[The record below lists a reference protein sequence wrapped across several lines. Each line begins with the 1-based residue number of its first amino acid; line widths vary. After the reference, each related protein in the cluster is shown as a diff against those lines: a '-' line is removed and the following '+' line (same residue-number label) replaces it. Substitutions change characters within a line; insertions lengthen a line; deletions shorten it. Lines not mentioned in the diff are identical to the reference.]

1 MPIYMDRHYIEGASR
16 HAMEAAHN
24 QDLEIQGDFDVNIMT
39 YWFDEA
45 RSTAFCLAD
54 APSADALRDLHAHSH
69 GFVPNEVTEVDP
81 LTVQA
86 FLGRIEDPV
95 ADADADEGSDQ
106 EEIEPAYRSIMF
118 TDLKDSTQIAVQLG
132 DEKAMHLL
140 RVHNAMTREALRANN
155 GREVKTTGD
164 GFLLSFVKAADA
176 LDCAIAI
183 QESFKHY
190 NEKHP
195 EEKLYV
201 RIGVA
206 AGEPIE
212 EKGDLY
218 GAAVNLASRICSQ
231 AEAGGV
237 LIAQIVHDE
246 IEDEMGHLQF
256 ASGGKLTL
264 KGFDQP
270 VDVYEVLWDLTSPAA
285 R

>member
-1 MPIYMDRHYIEGASR
+1 MPIYMDRHYVEGASR
-16 HAMEAAHN
+16 HAMETAHK

-39 YWFDEA
+39 YGFDEV

-54 APSADALRDLHAHSH
+54 APNAEALRDLHAHSH
-69 GFVPNEVTEVDP
+69 GMVPNEVTEVDP
-81 LTVQA
+81 LIVQA

-95 ADADADEGSDQ
+95 SEDDADEASDQ
-106 EEIEPAYRSIMF
+106 EEIDPAYRSIMF

-140 RVHNAMTREALRANN
+140 RVHNAMTRDAIRANN

-183 QESFKHY
+183 QESFKDY
-190 NEKHP
+190 NEKYP

-218 GAAVNLASRICSQ
+218 GAAVNMASRIC
-231 AEAGGV
+231 
-237 LIAQIVHDE
+237 AQ
-246 IEDEMGHLQF
+246 
-256 ASGGKLTL
+256 S
-264 KGFDQP
+264 
-270 VDVYEVLWDLTSPAA
+270 
-285 R
+285 

>member
-1 MPIYMDRHYIEGASR
+1 MDRHFVEGATK
-16 HAMEAAHN
+16 HAMETAHK
-24 QDLEIQGDFDVNIMT
+24 QDIEIQGDFDVNIMT

-54 APSADALRDLHAHSH
+54 APNAEALRDLHAHSH
-69 GFVPNEVTEVDP
+69 GFVPNEVIEVDP

-95 ADADADEGSDQ
+95 ADPDADEGSDQ
-106 EEIEPAYRSIMF
+106 DEIEPAYRSIMF

-140 RVHNAMTREALRANN
+140 RVHNAMTREALRKSN

-164 GFLLSFVKAADA
+164 GFLLSFVNAADA

-183 QESFKHY
+183 QESFKDY
-190 NEKHP
+190 NERYP

-218 GAAVNLASRICSQ
+218 GAAVNLASRIC
-231 AEAGGV
+231 AEAKAGGV
-237 LIAQIVHDE
+237 LIAQIVRDE
-246 IEDEMGHLQF
+246 IEDERGHLQF

-270 VDVYEVLWDLTSPAA
+270 VDVYEVLWDQPSPTA

>member
-1 MPIYMDRHYIEGASR
+1 MDRHYVEGATKE
-16 HAMEAAHN
+16 AMDYAHG
-24 QDLEIQGDFDVNIMT
+24 QDLEIQKEHGVHIMT
-39 YWFDEA
+39 YWFDED

-54 APSADALRDLHAHSH
+54 APSEEALRKLHESSH
-69 GFVPNEVTEVDP
+69 GFVPNEIIPVDP

-95 ADADADEGSDQ
+95 PDPGADDSSGQ
-106 EEIEPAYRSIMF
+106 EDIDPAYRSIMF
-118 TDLKDSTQIAVQLG
+118 TDLKDSTQLAVQLG

-140 RVHNAMTREALRANN
+140 RVHNALTREALKANN

-164 GFLLSFVKAADA
+164 GFLLSFVNSAEA

-183 QESFKHY
+183 QDAFAEY
-190 NEKHP
+190 NQRHP
-195 EEKLYV
+195 EEELYV

-218 GAAVNLASRICSQ
+218 GAAVNMAARICSH
-231 AEAGGV
+231 AKAGGV
-237 LIAQIVHDE
+237 LIAQVVRDE
-246 IEDEMGHLQF
+246 INDGESHWRI
-256 ASGGKLTL
+256 APGGQLTL

-270 VDVYEVLWDLTSPAA
+270 VDVYEVSWV
-285 R
+285 

>member
-1 MPIYMDRHYIEGASR
+1 MPIYMDRHFVEGASR
-16 HAMEAAHN
+16 HAMETAHK
-24 QDLEIQGDFDVNIMT
+24 QDLEIQGDFEVNIMT

-45 RSTAFCLAD
+45 RSTAFCLAE
-54 APSADALRDLHAHSH
+54 APNAEALRDLHAHSH

-86 FLGRIEDPV
+86 FLGSIEEPVSDP
-95 ADADADEGSDQ
+95 DASEESHQG
-106 EEIEPAYRSIMF
+106 EIEPAYRSIMF
-118 TDLKDSTQIAVQLG
+118 TDLKDSTKIAVKLG

-140 RVHNAMTREALRANN
+140 RVHNAITREALSANN

-164 GFLLSFVKAADA
+164 GFLISFVYAADA
-176 LDCAIAI
+176 VNCAIAI
-183 QESFKHY
+183 QESFKDY
-190 NEKHP
+190 NERYP

-218 GAAVNLASRICSQ
+218 GVAVNLASRICAQ
-231 AEAGGV
+231 AKAGGV
-237 LIAQIVHDE
+237 LIAQIVHNE
-246 IEDEMGHLQF
+246 IEDEKSHLQF
-256 ASGGKLTL
+256 ASGGKLSL

-270 VDVYEVLWDLTSPAA
+270 VEVYEVLWD
-285 R
+285 

>member
-1 MPIYMDRHYIEGASR
+1 
-16 HAMEAAHN
+16 METAHK
-24 QDLEIQGDFDVNIMT
+24 QDLEIQDDFDVNMMT
-39 YWFDEA
+39 YWFDEE
-45 RSTAFCLAD
+45 RSTAFCLAE
-54 APSADALRDLHAHSH
+54 APSAEALRDLHAHAH

-81 LTVQA
+81 MIVQA

-95 ADADADEGSDQ
+95 ADSDTDEGSDQ
-106 EEIEPAYRSIMF
+106 GEVGAAYRSIMF

-164 GFLLSFVKAADA
+164 GFLLSFVNAADA

-183 QESFKHY
+183 QEAFKDY
-190 NEKHP
+190 NERYP
-195 EEKLYV
+195 EEKLFV

-218 GAAVNLASRICSQ
+218 GAAVNLASRICDR
-231 AEAGGV
+231 AKAGGV

-246 IEDEMGHLQF
+246 IKDEKQNLEF
-256 ASGGKLTL
+256 APGGKLTL

-270 VDVYEVLWDLTSPAA
+270 VDVYEVLWD
-285 R
+285 